1 MALLEHV
8 LCIGVVSMA
17 CSILLFP
24 ASASMAYPDASL
36 SVAETGASGS
46 EFSTTATATEGS
58 PQITVA
64 DVGDFK
70 VGQGVM
76 VSKCNIHF
84 IGGRLWGPGGQHA
97 KNKPLETECEY
108 RGYDGTKGSWTP
120 YVVDIPKVSPAVFRW
135 SDDLGRT
142 WSEEKPITDG
152 WQPLSGGVEI
162 KFGEHDWQQGWV
174 ITFAGRDQLVSVI
187 EQIEGN
193 TLTLRDAANRTVTDA
208 VVRHCDDAAI
218 QAAVDRGIAE
228 KRNAY
233 FPPGHYRLAAGI
245 TVANPMGI
253 TLEGPNGVDAVL
265 DISEGEGACIRLR
278 DGKEATL
285 RNLCF
290 VGGSGFD
297 QRDQMGHLRTKG
309 ATGVWG
315 FYFMHCNALGISN
328 TERVLVEN
336 CHARKMSAECFYS
349 AGRSRVADKEPAQYT
364 KAITYLR
371 CSVEDCARNA
381 FNNNDMA
388 ENTSVLNCRVVDVG
402 GCTWEGASR
411 FVKFCGNYVR
421 NGGTVAM
428 GNVRSRAEHYEHLP
442 TGQHLVSDNVFESG
456 VCYGGCQVRAAAGAV
471 QVLVTDNTFANFGTS
486 AIEIIGQADNRHLPA
501 ETSTISGNVID
512 LTSFLEEPQKRW
524 AVMVTGSH
532 VIVSDNQVYVRGET
546 DSDVTAIRLREP
558 AVNINVHD
566 NLIRGCGTGIMAE
579 RADSRVT
586 EVIDERTFAALPS
599 ARVHFER
606 RLSHRYRGW
615 HVVWLENGAAVGES
629 IIEGF
634 DPEECRFT
642 LTEPRD
648 MRVNDAFEVYSPTG
662 TNWMLHSNTITDC
675 TAPLVL
681 DCYGSA
687 TAVARNNTITRGQA
701 SGVAQAILVA
711 GRFSLI
717 GNLISGF
724 DEPESATLR
733 LRPDRLGNPPPN
745 VYRDNVFEDC
755 RNVLDAESRPLWQA
769 ATTSGN
775 EFIGCANQP

>member
-8 LCIGVVSMA
+8 LSVGVVSVVCFA
-17 CSILLFP
+17 LLFP
-24 ASASMAYPDASL
+24 ASASMAYPDAWL

-46 EFSTTATATEGS
+46 EFSTTAATTEGS
-58 PQITVA
+58 AQITVA

-84 IGGRLWGPGGQHA
+84 IGGRLWGPSGQHA
-97 KNKPLETECEY
+97 KNKPIEAECEY

-120 YVVDIPKVSPAVFRW
+120 YVVDIPKVSPPVFMW

-218 QAAVDRGIAE
+218 QAAVDRGIQE
-228 KRNAY
+228 KKHVY

-315 FYFMHCNALGISN
+315 FYFMHCNAVGISN

-364 KAITYLR
+364 KTITYLR

-428 GNVRSRAEHYEHLP
+428 GNVGSRADHYERLP
-442 TGQHLVSDNVFESG
+442 TGQHIVSNNVFEDG
-456 VCYGGCQVRAAAGAV
+456 VNYGGCQIRSAHGSTP
-471 QVLVTDNTFANFGTS
+471 VLITDNIFVNFGTS
-486 AIEIIGQADNRHLPA
+486 AIEVWGQADSRHLPA
-501 ETSTISGNVID
+501 EIGTVSGNAID
-512 LTSFLEEPQKRW
+512 LTSLADAPLARCGI
-524 AVMVTGSH
+524 MVTASH
-532 VIVSDNQVYVRGET
+532 VIVSDNQVYVRGAT
-546 DSDVTAIRLREP
+546 DANVTGIRLREP

-566 NLIRGCGTGIMAE
+566 NLLRGCGTGIIAE
-579 RADSRVT
+579 RAASRVAD
-586 EVIDERTFAALPS
+586 VIDERTFAPPASSGVPL
-599 ARVHFER
+599 VR
-606 RLSHRYRGW
+606 RLSHLYRGW
-615 HVVWLENGAAVGES
+615 HILWLQNGAPAGES
-629 IIEGF
+629 VVEAF
-634 DPEECRFT
+634 DADQLRFR
-642 LTEPRD
+642 LTEPRE
-648 MRVNDAFEVYSPTG
+648 MKVNDAFEVYSPTG

-675 TAPLVL
+675 AAPLVL

-701 SGVAQAILVA
+701 SGVERAILVS

-724 DEPESATLR
+724 DEPESATLA
-733 LRPDRLGNPPPN
+733 LRAGRLGTPPPN
-745 VYRDNVFEDC
+745 GYRDNIFEDC
-755 RNVLDAESRPLWQA
+755 CNVLDSESLPLWQA
-769 ATTSGN
+769 ARTSGN